1 VSFQAPLF
9 LLALGLI
16 PLAVALYVVSERAR
30 RRRSTAFASERML
43 GSVAPV
49 RPGARRHIPL
59 ALYAGALAAVAV
71 ALARPEATV
80 AVPEER
86 AAVVVATDVSGSM
99 QARDVAPSRMAA
111 VKRAALDLLDEA
123 PNRLRI
129 GAVAFNH
136 AVRSIEAPSTDRSEV
151 HSLFERL
158 EPSGGTATGE
168 GLSAALGLLERD
180 RSGAGA
186 EAGKKAPAAVIL
198 LSDGAS
204 THGRDPIPVAR
215 RARKAHIP
223 VYTVALGTQDGT
235 IQVKRKDGS
244 TVTRPVPPD
253 REAMRRIA
261 TLSGGRTFAIDQADD
276 LASVYEKLGS
286 QIGTRRERRQVT
298 SAFVG
303 GAAALLLAGGAMSL
317 RWFGRLP

>member
-1 VSFQAPLF
+1 MSFQAPLF
-9 LLALGLI
+9 LLALALV
-16 PLAVALYVVSERAR
+16 PLAVALYVMSDRRR
-30 RRRSTAFASERML
+30 RRRSTAFVSEGL
-43 GSVAPV
+43 LASVAPV
-49 RPGARRHIPL
+49 RPGARRHLPL
-59 ALYAGALAAVAV
+59 ALYAGALAAIAV

-99 QARDVAPSRMAA
+99 QARDVPPSRMAA

-123 PNRLRI
+123 PDKLRI

-136 AVRSIEAPSTDRSEV
+136 SVRSIEAPSPDREEV
-151 HSLFERL
+151 RSLFKGL

-168 GLSAALGLLERD
+168 GLSAALGLLERE
-180 RSGAGA
+180 RSGPGR
-186 EAGKKAPAAVIL
+186 KAPAAVIL

-204 THGRDPIPVAR
+204 THGRDPIPEAR
-215 RARKAHIP
+215 RARREHIP
-223 VYTVALGTQDGT
+223 VYTVALGTQSGT

-253 REAMRRIA
+253 RDAMRRIA
-261 TLSGGRTFAIDQADD
+261 TLSGGRTFAIDQADE
-276 LASVYEKLGS
+276 LSSVYERLGS
-286 QIGTRRERRQVT
+286 QIGTRQERRQVT